1 VLSRFFLIIV
11 SLPPPSLAQ
20 FKKRISWEE
29 LDKGFISSQLRLC
42 LIEELGQT
50 NESHLVRDVTSH
62 ACNISGEGNAMIVV
76 RETMTVCGIK
86 LIPLIAKAF
95 GADDISLH
103 ESLND
108 GDEAQSGQ
116 SVATLTGPQAKILL
130 IERTVLNFLQ
140 KLCGIATVTRRFV
153 KLIEQH
159 GVGLLDTR
167 KTTPGLRSLEKYA
180 TGCGGGYNHR
190 MGLYD
195 RILAKDNHLA
205 ASSLD
210 SPTKLETFV
219 TNLKKR
225 QPEVLVEIE
234 VDDLDQL
241 DAVLQGGADAVLLD
255 NFVPEDIVKAVEMNM
270 DRAILEASG
279 GINEENIALYA
290 QAKPHFISTGAPIHT
305 SRWLDL
311 GLDWVQSR
319 N

>member
-1 VLSRFFLIIV
+1 M
-11 SLPPPSLAQ
+11 
-20 FKKRISWEE
+20 
-29 LDKGFISSQLRLC
+29 
-42 LIEELGQT
+42 EELGQIDG
-50 NESHLVRDVTSH
+50 SRQARDVTSS
-62 ACNISGEGNAMIVV
+62 ACKISGKGKAMIVV
-76 RETMTVCGIK
+76 REPMIVCGIK

-95 GADDISLH
+95 GAGEVTLH
-103 ESLND
+103 ENLDD
-108 GDEAQSGQ
+108 GTETKPGQ
-116 SVATLTGPQAKILL
+116 SIGTLIGPQAQILL

-140 KLCGIATVTRRFV
+140 KLCGIATGTKRFV
-153 KLIEQH
+153 SLIEQH

-205 ASSLD
+205 AASVD
-210 SPTKLETFV
+210 NPAKLEIFV
-219 TNLKKR
+219 RDLKKS
-225 QPEVLVEIE
+225 QPGFLVEVE

-255 NFVPEDIVKAVEMNM
+255 NFSPDDIVKAVDLNL

-279 GINEENIALYA
+279 GINEKNISLYA
-290 QAKPHFISTGAPIHT
+290 QAKPHFISTGAPVHA

-311 GLDWVQSR
+311 GLDWIQSR